1 MHSIL
6 KKTVG
11 GLASV
16 FLALCANAQP
26 VQPFPSGPITIL
38 SGFAA
43 GGPTDVAAR
52 LAAKVLGDG
61 FKDPVVVDTR
71 AGANGLISIQALKRA
86 KADGHTLLAVTAG
99 MMTITPAVKAN
110 AGYDPIKDFTPI
122 AIIGEFPYVLVARN
136 GFPANDVAGLVDYA
150 KKNPDM
156 VNYGSAGIG
165 SSNHLAGEWF
175 NSLAGVSMEHIPYK
189 GDAPAVGDVMA
200 DRLDVYFMTPSV
212 AMPQAAAGKL
222 KVLGVASTVPTP
234 LAAGVNDV
242 VGKTVPGFH
251 MGSWIGIVGPPGMP
265 RDVVKQLNAS
275 INERLK
281 QPQYL
286 RSLTGIGQDPVPV
299 TPEQF
304 AARIQKEL
312 GVWTRV
318 ATHAKISAE

>member
-1 MHSIL
+1 MQSIL
-6 KKTVG
+6 KKTVV
-11 GLASV
+11 GLVSAV
-16 FLALCANAQP
+16 LALAANAQTPATFPAGP
-26 VQPFPSGPITIL
+26 VTIL

-52 LAAKVLGDG
+52 LAAKVLSDG

-122 AIIGEFPYVLVARN
+122 AIVGEFPFVLVARN
-136 GFPANDVAGLVDYA
+136 GFPADDVAGLVDFA
-150 KKNPDM
+150 KKNPGK

-175 NSLAGVSMEHIPYK
+175 NSMAKISMEHVPYK
-189 GDAPAVGDVMA
+189 GDAPAIGDLLA
-200 DRLDVYFMTPSV
+200 DRLDVYFLTPSL

-222 KVLGVASTVPTP
+222 KVLGVASTAPTP
-234 LAAGVNDV
+234 LAAGVKDV
-242 VGKTVPGFH
+242 VAKTVPGFH
-251 MGSWIGIVGPPGMP
+251 MGSWIGIVGPAGMP
-265 RDVVKQLNAS
+265 RDVVKKLNAA

-286 RSLTGIGQDPVPV
+286 QSLASIGQDPVAV

-312 GVWTRV
+312 GVWTKV
-318 ATHAKISAE
+318 ATDAKISVE